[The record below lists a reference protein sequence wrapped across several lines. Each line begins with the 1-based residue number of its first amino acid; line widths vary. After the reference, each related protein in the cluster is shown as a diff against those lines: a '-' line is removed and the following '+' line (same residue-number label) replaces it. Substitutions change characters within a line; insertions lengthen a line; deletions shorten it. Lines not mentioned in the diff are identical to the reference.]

1 MCFNMCAAVLLPLFF
16 MAVVCSVFLCH
27 CSELLSVL
35 LCLYSLQKL
44 DNSHF
49 KEKKKE
55 QFDLPLRY
63 FHLHVQCVMS
73 RPVLVETSFYS
84 ITLWNVLCVCVCCCD
99 KYFWGSAPQA
109 TESYLRP
116 TGWTQRI
123 SLNDTWNSRSW
134 SGGTQLSSVAHK
146 VPIYCQAA
154 GWDIASFINCPQ
166 KPTLQCL
173 Q

>member
-1 MCFNMCAAVLLPLFF
+1 MSFYASAVSLFLSSCA
-16 MAVVCSVFLCH
+16 
-27 CSELLSVL
+27 
-35 LCLYSLQKL
+35 YI
-44 DNSHF
+44 HF
-49 KEKKKE
+49 KSWTRVTLEEKKKE

-63 FHLHVQCVMS
+63 FHLHIQCVMS
-73 RPVLVETSFYS
+73 RPVLAQTSFYS
-84 ITLWNVLCVCVCCCD
+84 ITVWNVLCVCCGD

-116 TGWTQRI
+116 AGWTQRI
-123 SLNDTWNSRSW
+123 SLNDTWNSRSC
-134 SGGTQLSSVAHK
+134 SGGTQLSSVVHK

-166 KPTLQCL
+166 KPTLKCL